1 MVTSSSCA
9 LLLPRKCLAIYSIE
23 RRSADISADA
33 RILLCYPYDKIYD
46 MRKEFTVASSNS
58 IHGRAQQLWQM
69 SWNLE
74 VGDNHIFVDK
84 AFDNKP
90 YRAGGFVTIEYGVNY
105 MWAGDKSGAYIYGR
119 Y

>member
-1 MVTSSSCA
+1 
-9 LLLPRKCLAIYSIE
+9 
-23 RRSADISADA
+23 
-33 RILLCYPYDKIYD
+33 

-90 YRAGGFVTIEYGVNY
+90 YRAGGFVTIEYGVKY

-119 Y
+119 YWYSCSSYLGHKQHSVSSKINE